1 MAKREETLRVCRN
14 GHKYFKSSDCPVC
27 PVCESKKP
35 VILDFR
41 HNLSAPAKRALETA
55 GIDTLENLSKW
66 TESNLLKL
74 HGIGPS
80 SIPKL
85 KFAIEEAKLEFQ
97 K

>member
-1 MAKREETLRVCRN
+1 MAKREETLRICKN

-27 PVCESKKP
+27 PVCESLKSEP
-35 VILDFR
+35 LDFKK
-41 HNLSAPAKRALETA
+41 NLSAPAKRALENA
-55 GIDTLENLSKW
+55 GIDSLENLSKW

-85 KFAIEEAKLEFQ
+85 KSALEEAKLEFQ